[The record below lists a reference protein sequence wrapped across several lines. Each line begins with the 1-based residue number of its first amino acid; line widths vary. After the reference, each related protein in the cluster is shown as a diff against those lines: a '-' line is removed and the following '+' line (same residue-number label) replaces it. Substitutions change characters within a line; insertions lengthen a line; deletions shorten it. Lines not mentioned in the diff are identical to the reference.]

1 MKWSVAQ
8 CLRSYFVLFR
18 GRVLS
23 SLVLGGEVKKLNRDY
38 SFKIIFEGQ
47 FLAWYCTWTRTSNWL
62 KTNAF
67 SFSLR
72 VQSCNTS
79 ANYKSRAH
87 AFKIST
93 VHVLNF
99 YEEFSCGL
107 LTSNNMISLA
117 SWCNMQFFKD
127 NKFHFPCGLVQKHNR
142 NSWKWY
148 PHQKLSLLAQFAGHW
163 IGIAEAMSSN
173 PV

>member
-23 SLVLGGEVKKLNRDY
+23 SLVSGGEVKKLNRDY

-47 FLAWYCTWTRTSNWL
+47 FLAWYCTSTRTSNWL

-72 VQSCNTS
+72 L
-79 ANYKSRAH
+79 
-87 AFKIST
+87 
-93 VHVLNF
+93 HVLTF
-99 YEEFSCGL
+99 YEDFSRGL

-127 NKFHFPCGLVQKHNR
+127 NKYHFPCGLVQKHHR
-142 NSWKWY
+142 NSRERCL
-148 PHQKLSLLAQFAGHW
+148 HQKLSLLAQFVGHW